1 MKEKITLEGRSLIFN
16 IGFIVLNLL
25 GLTFLVIGYH
35 DNFEDNAT
43 LFKSMGWILMM
54 LSIGG
59 LIIFKGRLLMASTS
73 RVFVGGLFIV
83 SGLVKANDPIGFSYK
98 LE

>member
-43 LFKSMGWILMM
+43 LFK
-54 LSIGG
+54 
-59 LIIFKGRLLMASTS
+59 
-73 RVFVGGLFIV
+73 
-83 SGLVKANDPIGFSYK
+83 
-98 LE
+98 